1 MRVIAQKPLEEIRA
15 KEQQERDQ
23 KESVKHLEEEIKV
36 LKLNPNELQKQINIG
51 DVSLEELKAA
61 KDAQLNHLCNQA
73 ILDGF
78 LYTIDSDSKEYRFSY
93 DVEAQLNFQ
102 GAIVLA
108 TAGQLTEM
116 EWTARNAEGNIV
128 RVVLKASDFA
138 KLAGVMVQHKNKNIS
153 KYRDELMPQ
162 LLAAETK
169 EQVDAVVWE

>member
-36 LKLNPNELQKQINIG
+36 LKLNPNELYKQINIG

-78 LYTIDSDSKEYRFSY
+78 LYAIDSDSKEYRFSY

-116 EWTARNAEGNIV
+116 EWTARDESNQIV
-128 RVVLKASDFA
+128 RVKLLASDFQ
-138 KLAGVMVQHKNKNIS
+138 KLAGVMVQHKNRNVS
-153 KYRDELMPQ
+153 KYRDELMPRLQ
-162 LLAAETK
+162 SAATK
-169 EQVDAVVWE
+169 EEVDEINWE